1 MANFFS
7 KGKVKVAQQSRA
19 NKFDFAH
26 SHVTTMDFF
35 QSRPVF
41 TTLLKP
47 NDSIDV
53 NMTLF
58 SRLSPLVK
66 PFFGDIRFVNRAF
79 FVPLRILSPS
89 FLSFIEGTTYTDQS
103 GNVVQPKKVPFVT
116 NQSILGMFFIGS
128 ISDDETGA
136 DTISNALAIY
146 TDTKPDSDA
155 AYDFVI
161 KTESSTLY
169 YKFTYKGK
177 LFFNILVGLGLKP
190 NFGEY
195 KQLDGSGLN
204 SIDDT
209 KFKAFPLLAY
219 CKLHFDWLRNPAYS
233 TYVGVEKYFSNDIT
247 QLSSVDLYELLNAS
261 YKLCYSAD
269 LFTSSWDQPV
279 APNND
284 NLTPQLDVPDL
295 QEYFGQTG
303 QVSSGNDSGQPYY
316 TPATVDSGTRQATT
330 IITDYMLQI
339 LHKMTDFVKRKQLVG
354 SRVLDRYM
362 SDYGVQL
369 DSAKLD
375 RSLYVGKV
383 DVPVA
388 ISDIMQTSPDSVS
401 GTSGSTG
408 VGDYSGK
415 GVGAGSQKLTKFTT
429 DEWGIF
435 MVLSYIEPRN
445 SYPYGRNRQFIG
457 DEREDF
463 FISEFDA
470 IGTQPI
476 RSDELSALNM
486 KSISFTGGKMPNSLF
501 GFTPRYSEYKTV
513 QDNLSGDFLLDS
525 KRSDLQG
532 WYLCR
537 DFRRDH
543 IDPSLLVHSLEF
555 TEGSAQGFD
564 TVWQYSANV
573 SANSTDFFDHFY
585 CRFIFDV
592 TKYSHMCNLYDYHDF
607 ESDGK
612 EMLMNI
618 NGTQVTS

>member
-19 NKFDFAH
+19 NKFDFSH

-35 QSRPVF
+35 QPRPVF
-41 TTLLKP
+41 TTMLKP

-53 NMTLF
+53 NLTLM

-66 PFFGDIRFVNRAF
+66 PFFGDVRFVNRAF
-79 FVPLRILSPS
+79 FVPLRILSPY
-89 FLSFIEGTTYTDQS
+89 FLSFIEGTTYSTAE
-103 GNVVQPKKVPFVT
+103 GVVQPTFVPSVSNDVFVK
-116 NQSILGMFFIGS
+116 MFVDHSVSSTSADKFLDSLAVQIPN
-128 ISDDETGA
+128 DDTTTVYDFDAGPTGA
-136 DTISNALAIY
+136 L
-146 TDTKPDSDA
+146 K
-155 AYDFVI
+155 
-161 KTESSTLY
+161 

-177 LFFNILVGLGLKP
+177 LFFNILVGLGYKI
-190 NFGEY
+190 NFGRTLANQQD
-195 KQLDGSGLN
+195 KT
-204 SIDDT
+204 I
-209 KFKAFPLLAY
+209 FKAFPLLAY
-219 CKLHFDWLRNPAYS
+219 CKLHFDWLRNPSYS
-233 TYVGVEKYFSNDIT
+233 TFVGLEKYFTTDIG
-247 QLSSVDLYELLNAS
+247 ELNSDDVYSLLDGS

-269 LFTSSWDQPV
+269 LFTSAWDQPV

-295 QEYFGQTG
+295 QDLFGQTG
-303 QVSSGNDSGQPYY
+303 EVSSGNESGQPYY
-316 TPATVDSGTRQATT
+316 SPAVVNPGESNTAT

-339 LHKMTDFVKRKQLVG
+339 LHKMTDLVKRKQLVG

-362 SDYGVQL
+362 ADYGVQL

-375 RSLYVGKV
+375 RSLYVGKI
-383 DVPVA
+383 DTPVA
-388 ISDIMQTSPDSVS
+388 VSDIMQTSPDAVS
-401 GTSGSTG
+401 GSSTSTG

-415 GVGAGSQKLTKFTT
+415 GVGAGSQKLTKFSTN
-429 DEWGIF
+429 EWGIF
-435 MVLSYIEPRN
+435 IVLSYIEPRN

-457 DEREDF
+457 VNREDF
-463 FISEFDA
+463 FIDEFDA

-476 RSDELSALNM
+476 RQDELSSLSM
-486 KSISFTGGKMPNSLF
+486 KTGSVNFLDNPPSKIF

-543 IDPSLLVHSLEF
+543 IDPELLVHSLGF
-555 TEGSAQGFD
+555 TEGSAIGFENI
-564 TVWQYSANV
+564 WQYNGDPSR
-573 SANSTDFFDHFY
+573 NSLNFFDHFY
-585 CRFIFDV
+585 CRFIFNV
-592 TKYSHMCNLYDYHDF
+592 TKYSHMKNLYDYHDF